1 MDMTFGKARNEA
13 EARLMEFVI
22 NGEPNSSFVY
32 TTSNKSQSYSLMSFA
47 RKCYEDGL
55 VVLVQKR
62 VGAEIHYVAIKREN
76 DKTKAAL
83 QLHLKT

>member
-1 MDMTFGKARNEA
+1 MVYGKVRSRAIES
-13 EARLMEFVI
+13 LMEFVL

-32 TTSNKSQSYSLMSFA
+32 TTSTKPQSNSLMSFA

-62 VGAEIHYVAIKREN
+62 VGTEIHYIAIKRES
-76 DKTKAAL
+76 DKTKA
-83 QLHLKT
+83 TT